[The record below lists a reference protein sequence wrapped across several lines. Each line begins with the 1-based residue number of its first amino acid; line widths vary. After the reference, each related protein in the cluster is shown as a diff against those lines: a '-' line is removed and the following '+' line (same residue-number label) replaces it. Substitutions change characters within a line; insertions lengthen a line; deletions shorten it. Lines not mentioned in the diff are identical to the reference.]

1 MVGRRFKKKQVTSQR
16 CHIYILFIY
25 IYLGCIFP
33 CWPLIVDKHV
43 VFLSYDYGVLGN
55 LHPPV
60 IKHANGNSTIQFD
73 EFLLKPL
80 FTGDFMITAGYVHI
94 LTIFVAGCF
103 TPPLRSL
110 TWDPSRWQRE
120 ELGCQTSSVRFM
132 LNFAVNHP
140 PAPLSHPIW
149 NTL

>member
-1 MVGRRFKKKQVTSQR
+1 MNVVNLRVNHPQSYQTWDQEGYGWSTLQKKAG
-16 CHIYILFIY
+16 YIPKVLYIY
-25 IYLGCIFP
+25 IYYLYIYSGCVFP

-43 VFLSYDYGVLGN
+43 VFLSYDYGVSGDLY
-55 LHPPV
+55 PPV

-110 TWDPSRWQRE
+110 T
-120 ELGCQTSSVRFM
+120 
-132 LNFAVNHP
+132 
-140 PAPLSHPIW
+140 
-149 NTL
+149 

>member
-1 MVGRRFKKKQVTSQR
+1 MLTGINHECYKSKSKPSPKLPNMGLRGIWLVDASKKSRLHPKGV
-16 CHIYILFIY
+16 IYIYIIYIY

-55 LHPPV
+55 LYPPV

-110 TWDPSRWQRE
+110 T
-120 ELGCQTSSVRFM
+120 
-132 LNFAVNHP
+132 
-140 PAPLSHPIW
+140 
-149 NTL
+149 